1 MQLQSPALGR
11 NTILALFAILS
22 LSAMDNAVL
31 HLTFI
36 ASASLALIYMVAGAL
51 KPRLDGA
58 IGLFVTLSAIY
69 FFVQLVYFLLHYR
82 TYFPTTG
89 KEWSQPL
96 KHIIFLLPFFVAA
109 RLAVAPGDS
118 LLRTVWIA
126 SAAWGLVTLPF
137 VLYQGLILDMR
148 AEAGTGNAIPF
159 AAMGAIF
166 SSFALLGLN
175 DPDKRYKWLAA
186 AGFCAGF
193 LCVLFSQTKSIMPV
207 PIIGLAL
214 FWLFFLRSRMTIW
227 QLCAV
232 SVGVL
237 VLAGLGVYVSDSWH
251 RFADLWA
258 VYVEQDNTAALGDSY
273 TQRLTM
279 WSHGLGGVLEA
290 PFAGHGF
297 QNRRHFIG
305 LLGYD
310 YNHWHNGFITAAF
323 DNGIPGLV
331 IMALLL
337 LSPVWIAWR
346 CQSDALYRPRLFMAI
361 MLVFVY
367 VWGGMVNQIFG
378 HAIYNALFLWVG
390 LVIAVSA
397 TPKASD
403 DVEGSA

>member
-11 NTILALFAILS
+11 NTILALLVILS
-22 LSAMDNAVL
+22 LSAMDNAVM

-36 ASASLALIYMVAGAL
+36 ASAGLALIYMVAGIL

-58 IGLFVTLSAIY
+58 IGLFVALSGIY
-69 FFVQLVYFLLHYR
+69 FLVQVGYYLLHYG
-82 TYFPTTG
+82 TYFPATG
-89 KEWSQPL
+89 NEWSQPL

-109 RLAVAPGDS
+109 RLAVVPGDS

-126 SAAWGLVTLPF
+126 SAAWGLLTLPF
-137 VLYQGLILDMR
+137 VLYQGLVLDMR

-166 SSFALLGLN
+166 SSVALLGLN
-175 DPDKRYKWLAA
+175 DRDKRYRWLAA
-186 AGFCAGF
+186 AGFCTGF
-193 LCVLFSQTKSIMPV
+193 LCVLFSQTKSIMPM
-207 PIIGLAL
+207 PIVGLAL
-214 FWLFFLRSRMTIW
+214 FWLFFLRSRMTVW

-237 VLAGLGVYVSDSWH
+237 VLAGAGFYISDSWH

-258 VYVEQDNTAALGDSY
+258 VYVEQDSTAVLSNSY

-279 WSHGLGGVLEA
+279 WSQGLAGVMEA
-290 PFAGHGF
+290 PFSGHGF

-331 IMALLL
+331 VMALLL

-346 CQSDALYRPRLFMAI
+346 CPQDDMYRPRLFMAM
-361 MLVFVY
+361 MLILVY
-367 VWGGMVNQIFG
+367 VWGGLVNQIFG
-378 HAIYNALFLWVG
+378 HAVYDGLFLWVG

-403 DVEGSA
+403 HVQGSA

>member
-11 NTILALFAILS
+11 NTILALFVILS
-22 LSAMDNAVL
+22 LSAMDNAVM

-36 ASASLALIYMVAGAL
+36 ASAALALVYMATGTL

-58 IGLFVTLSAIY
+58 IGLFVALSAIY
-69 FFVQLVYFLLHYR
+69 FLVQLAYFLLHYG

-89 KEWSQPL
+89 NEWSQPL
-96 KHIIFLLPFFVAA
+96 KHIIFVLPFFVAA
-109 RLAVAPGDS
+109 RLAVVPGES

-126 SAAWGLVTLPF
+126 SAAWGLVTFPF
-137 VLYQGLILDMR
+137 AFYQGFALDMR

-166 SSFALLGLN
+166 SCFALLGLN
-175 DPDKRYKWLAA
+175 DPDKRHRWLAA
-186 AGFCAGF
+186 AGFCTGF

-207 PIIGLAL
+207 PIVGLAL
-214 FWLFFLRSRMTIW
+214 FWLFFFRSRMTIW
-227 QLCAV
+227 QICAV
-232 SVGVL
+232 ALGVL
-237 VLAGLGVYVSDSWH
+237 VLAGLGVYASDSWH

-279 WSHGLGGVLEA
+279 WVHGLAGVLDA
-290 PFAGHGF
+290 PLSGHGF

-323 DNGIPGLV
+323 DNGILGLV
-331 IMALLL
+331 VMMLLL

-346 CQSDALYRPRLFMAI
+346 CPPDELYRPRLFMAI
-361 MLVFVY
+361 MLIFVY

-378 HAIYNALFLWVG
+378 HGIYNALFLWVG

>member
-1 MQLQSPALGR
+1 MQLQSSALER
-11 NTILALFAILS
+11 NTVLALFVILS
-22 LSAMDNAVL
+22 LSAIDNAVM

-36 ASASLALIYMVAGAL
+36 ASAALALVYMATGTL

-58 IGLFVTLSAIY
+58 IGLFVALSAIY
-69 FFVQLVYFLLHYR
+69 FLIQLAYFLLHYG

-89 KEWSQPL
+89 NEWSQPL
-96 KHIIFLLPFFVAA
+96 KHIIFVLPFFVAA
-109 RLAVAPGDS
+109 RLAVVPGER

-126 SAAWGLVTLPF
+126 SAAWGLVTFPIAFYQGF
-137 VLYQGLILDMR
+137 VLDIR

-166 SSFALLGLN
+166 SCYALLGLN
-175 DPDKRYKWLAA
+175 DPDKRHRWLAA
-186 AGFCAGF
+186 AGFCTGF

-207 PIIGLAL
+207 PIVGLAL
-214 FWLFFLRSRMTIW
+214 FWLFFFRNRMTIW
-227 QLCAV
+227 QIGAV
-232 SVGVL
+232 ALGVL
-237 VLAGLGVYVSDSWH
+237 VLAGLGVYFSDSWH

-258 VYVEQDNTAALGDSY
+258 VYVERDNTAALGNSY

-279 WSHGLGGVLEA
+279 WVHGLAGVMDA

-323 DNGIPGLV
+323 DNGILGLV
-331 IMALLL
+331 VMVLLL

-346 CQSDALYRPRLFMAI
+346 CPPDELYRPRLFMAI
-361 MLVFVY
+361 MLIFVY

-378 HAIYNALFLWVG
+378 HGIYNALFLWG
-390 LVIAVSA
+390 GMVIAVSA